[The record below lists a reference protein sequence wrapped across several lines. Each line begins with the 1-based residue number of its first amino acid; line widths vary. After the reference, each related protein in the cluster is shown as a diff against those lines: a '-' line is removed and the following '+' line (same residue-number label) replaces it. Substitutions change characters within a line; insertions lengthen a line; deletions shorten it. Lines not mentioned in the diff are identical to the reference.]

1 MSDSSSQFT
10 ALEHLGPGWFVL
22 VMGWSGLAMAW
33 FRAAPLVG
41 DNAPLIGQAAA
52 SLAGLIFLS
61 LLVAMAL
68 RVARH
73 PAAVQADLRHPVKHA
88 FVAALPISLLLLG
101 TLTVTAVDATAVLGP
116 ILWWL
121 GSLGELGATVWVLA
135 RWLRAKEQGGLQWP
149 AVTPVL
155 FIPVVGNVIV
165 PLAGI
170 PMGFGA
176 WAAAQFAIGLFLWPT
191 LLVLL
196 MARMAMAGP
205 LPGRMTG
212 TLFIM
217 AAPPS
222 VIGLCFLQWELSPA
236 VAWGAWGIALF
247 SILWA
252 LTQLSTLRQQPF
264 GIPHWGMSFPLAAF
278 AALSLRLSQTPG
290 GEWLSLPATAMLAVA
305 SVVIVGLALSTW
317 RGLRQ
322 GRLLV
327 PDA

>member
-1 MSDSSSQFT
+1 MSASSSRS
-10 ALEHLGPGWFVL
+10 APLEHLGPGWFVL

-33 FRAAPLVG
+33 FRAEPLVG
-41 DNAPLIGQAAA
+41 ANAPLIAQAAA
-52 SLAGLIFLS
+52 ALAGLIFLS
-61 LLVAMAL
+61 LLVAMGVRL
-68 RVARH
+68 SRH
-73 PAAVQADLRHPVKHA
+73 GAAVQADLRHPIKHA
-88 FVAALPISLLLLG
+88 FVAAFPISVLLLG
-101 TLTVTAVDATAVLGP
+101 TLGATALDPQGNFGP
-116 ILWWL
+116 VLWWL
-121 GSLGELGATVWVLA
+121 GALGELAATVWVLA

-170 PMGFGA
+170 PLGFGA
-176 WAAAQFAIGLFLWPT
+176 WAAAQFAVGLFLWPA

-196 MARMAMAGP
+196 VVRLVMAGP

-222 VIGLCFLQWELSPA
+222 VIGLCFLQWGLPPGA
-236 VAWGAWGIALF
+236 AWGAWGIALF

-252 LTQLSTLRQQPF
+252 LTQLEVLRQQPF

-278 AALSLRLSQTPG
+278 AALNLRLSQTAG

-305 SVVIVGLALSTW
+305 SVVIVGLTLSTW

-322 GRLLV
+322 GRLLA

>member
-1 MSDSSSQFT
+1 MLDSSSHDT

-33 FRAAPLVG
+33 FRAVPLVG
-41 DNAPLIGQAAA
+41 DNATLIGKAAA
-52 SLAGLIFLS
+52 SLAGLIFLT
-61 LLVAMAL
+61 LVLAMAL
-68 RVARH
+68 RMARH

-101 TLTVTAVDATAVLGP
+101 TLTVTALDPTTALGP
-116 ILWWL
+116 ILWWM
-121 GSLGELGATVWVLA
+121 GSLGEMGATVWVLA

-196 MARMAMAGP
+196 MARMVMAGP
-205 LPGRMTG
+205 LPGRMSG

-222 VIGLCFLQWELSPA
+222 VIGLCLLQWELSQA
-236 VAWGAWGIALF
+236 TAWGAWGIALF

-252 LTQLSTLRQQPF
+252 LTQLAVLRQQAF

-278 AALSLRLSQTPG
+278 AALSLRLSQTSG

-305 SVVIVGLALSTW
+305 SVVIVGLTLSTW

>member
-1 MSDSSSQFT
+1 MSASSSRS
-10 ALEHLGPGWFVL
+10 APLEHLGPGWFVL

-33 FRAAPLVG
+33 FRAEPLIG
-41 DNAPLIGQAAA
+41 PNAPLIAQAAA
-52 SLAGLIFLS
+52 ALAGLIFLS
-61 LLVAMAL
+61 LLVAMGL
-68 RVARH
+68 RLSRH
-73 PAAVQADLRHPVKHA
+73 GAAVQADLRHPIKHA
-88 FVAALPISLLLLG
+88 FVAALPISVLLLG
-101 TLTVTAVDATAVLGP
+101 TLVAVALDPQGEVGP
-116 ILWWL
+116 VLWWL
-121 GSLGELGATVWVLA
+121 GALGELAATVWVLA
-135 RWLRAKEQGGLQWP
+135 RWLRAKEQGGLQWA

-170 PMGFGA
+170 PLGFGG
-176 WAAAQFAIGLFLWPT
+176 WAAAQFAVGLFLWPA

-196 MARMAMAGP
+196 VARLVMAGP

-222 VIGLCFLQWELSPA
+222 VIGLCFLQWALPPGA
-236 VAWGAWGIALF
+236 AWGAWGIALF

-252 LTQLSTLRQQPF
+252 LTQLEVLRQQPF

-278 AALSLRLSQTPG
+278 ATLSLRLSQTTG
-290 GEWLSLPATAMLAVA
+290 GEWLRLPATAMLAVA
-305 SVVIVGLALSTW
+305 SVVIVGLTLSTW

>member
-1 MSDSSSQFT
+1 MTVSSSRT
-10 ALEHLGPGWFVL
+10 APLEHLGPGWFVL

-33 FRAAPLVG
+33 FRAEPLIG
-41 DNAPLIGQAAA
+41 DNAPWIAQAAA
-52 SLAGLIFLS
+52 TLAGLIFLS
-61 LLVAMAL
+61 LLVATAL
-68 RVARH
+68 RLSRH
-73 PAAVQADLRHPVKHA
+73 GTAVQADLRHPIKHA
-88 FVAALPISLLLLG
+88 FVAAFPISVLLLG
-101 TLTVTAVDATAVLGP
+101 TLSATALAPKSLAGP

-121 GSLGELGATVWVLA
+121 GALGELVATVWVLA
-135 RWLRAKEQGGLQWP
+135 RWLRAKEQGGLQWA

-170 PMGFGA
+170 PLGFSE
-176 WAAAQFAIGLFLWPT
+176 WAAAQFAIGLFLWPA

-196 MARMAMAGP
+196 IARMVMAGP

-212 TLFIM
+212 TFFIM

-222 VIGLCFLQWELSPA
+222 VIGLCFLQWGLSPGT
-236 VAWGAWGIALF
+236 AWGAWGIALF
-247 SILWA
+247 SLLWA
-252 LTQLSTLRQQPF
+252 LTQLDVLRQQAF

-290 GEWLSLPATAMLAVA
+290 GEWLRLPATAILALA
-305 SVVIVGLALSTW
+305 SVVIVGLTLSTW